1 MDEKILREL
10 EHIRKHSKDKL
21 LHPEDIVAYAMN
33 ENTALHSKFE
43 WDDDKAGQEYR
54 IWQARQL
61 IKVVVRIIPR
71 TNVKTTVYVSLKSD
85 RYGEGGYRAL
95 VDVLSHEVLRK
106 QLLQDA
112 FDEFEY
118 WKRQYYLVQELIPIF
133 KAAEKVQEKLGFFEK
148 RRQKKK
154 N

>member
-1 MDEKILREL
+1 MDKRIFKEL
-10 EHIRKHSKDKL
+10 ELVRKHSKDKL

-43 WDDDKAGQEYR
+43 WDDGKAGQEYR

-61 IKVVVRIIPR
+61 IKVIVRIIPR
-71 TNVKTTVYVSLKSD
+71 TNIPTTVYVSLKKD

-95 VDVLSHEVLRK
+95 VDVLSHEDLRQ
-106 QLLQDA
+106 QLLKDA

-118 WKRQYYLVQELIPIF
+118 WKQQYYLVQELIPIF
-133 KAAEKVQEKLGFFEK
+133 KTAEKVQKRLGFFEK